1 MGDLLRARLEAIDS
15 PAIAAVRGRGLS
27 PSRLQARLRRPSL
40 PPHPCPTR
48 LACRRGLLNAVVVRP
63 DGANDAGALCHAL
76 MGAGLLAKPTHGDI
90 IRLAPPLVISEEQ
103 VMQAADIIEREARN
117 SRRVGGG
124 QGLYLRS
131 KRLPQAELGIEGPPQ
146 AAWRERLSILRGP
159 LCAGEALL
167 EARTQA
173 SVALFKLGAHSATLR
188 PEFGGPCRMSQERE
202 IFSVCVMSHEI

>member
-1 MGDLLRARLEAIDS
+1 
-15 PAIAAVRGRGLS
+15 
-27 PSRLQARLRRPSL
+27 
-40 PPHPCPTR
+40 
-48 LACRRGLLNAVVVRP
+48 
-63 DGANDAGALCHAL
+63 
-76 MGAGLLAKPTHGDI
+76 
-90 IRLAPPLVISEEQ
+90 
-103 VMQAADIIEREARN
+103 MQAADIIEREARN

-188 PEFGGPCRMSQERE
+188 SEFGGPKSLRCCCAKGVGHRAQLMLRART
-202 IFSVCVMSHEI
+202 